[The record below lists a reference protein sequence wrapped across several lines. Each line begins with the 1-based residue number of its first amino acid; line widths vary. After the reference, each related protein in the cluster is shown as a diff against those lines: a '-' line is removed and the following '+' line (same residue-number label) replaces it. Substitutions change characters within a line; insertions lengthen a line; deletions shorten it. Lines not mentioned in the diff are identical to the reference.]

1 MSKHYKLTGR
11 SKTVD
16 GVKVFQIEA
25 TEHAN
30 SSPDGSWFRKGDQGG
45 WICKE
50 TKLSEGSWVGRS
62 CVVIGSVL
70 SSSLV
75 VNRKTKV
82 INSKLTKS
90 RVTDASCITKSC
102 VVESNILNS
111 QVVNSEVTKSTVHDS
126 KLDSDNNLTNSSV
139 RGSTVDNC
147 SFDQSSVNNVKMLM
161 CDVVDTSIVN
171 GSYESGHFVKC
182 TFRVHLQ
189 SKLNDLCTVVGAHFT
204 HNDTPVQVTESE
216 YILLI
221 GPAPSSGRTT
231 VAVWDLLTSEVVV
244 SCGCFSGSVDEFI
257 EQINETHADSPLHKD
272 VYLLYAKTIRKWGK
286 LIKQSIG

>member
-50 TKLSEGSWVGRS
+50 TKLSEGSWVGQS

-70 SSSLV
+70 SNSLV

-102 VVESNILNS
+102 VVESNIVNS
-111 QVVNSEVTKSTVHDS
+111 QVVNSDLTKSTVHNS
-126 KLDSDNNLTNSSV
+126 QLNGDNNLTNSTVYDSA
-139 RGSTVDNC
+139 VDNC
-147 SFDQSSVNNVKMLM
+147 SFDHSSVTNVKMVV
-161 CDVVDTSIVN
+161 CDLTTTTICN
-171 GSYESGHFVKC
+171 GYYESDTFDHC
-182 TFRVHLQ
+182 YFRVHEK
-189 SKLNDLCTVVGAHFT
+189 SKLNDLCTIVGARFMQ
-204 HNDTPVQVTESE
+204 DSTPVEVTDSE
-216 YILLI
+216 HIFLV

-257 EQINETHADSPLHKD
+257 EQINETHADAPLHKD